1 MVSIDMKKIVCIQ
14 ILLWMSCLINVSAQD
29 SYKEYEQ
36 KVYVS
41 SQGDSLQYCL
51 LRPEVE
57 KPGEKYP
64 LVLFLHGAGERGN
77 DNRKQL
83 KHGGGKCG
91 LILSIEKSIRLLF
104 CYLNVLQKIIGGMKC
119 VRIL

>member
-57 KPGEKYP
+57 KPGEKAP
-64 LVLFLHGAGERGN
+64 SNSLLRLSFKT
-77 DNRKQL
+77 NRFKARFRA
-83 KHGGGKCG
+83 
-91 LILSIEKSIRLLF
+91 I
-104 CYLNVLQKIIGGMKC
+104 V
-119 VRIL
+119 

>member
-41 SQGDSLQYCL
+41 SRAILCNIVCCVRKWRSRVKNIHWYYSCMVQVN
-51 LRPEVE
+51 EVM
-57 KPGEKYP
+57 
-64 LVLFLHGAGERGN
+64 
-77 DNRKQL
+77 
-83 KHGGGKCG
+83 
-91 LILSIEKSIRLLF
+91 
-104 CYLNVLQKIIGGMKC
+104 IIGSS
-119 VRIL
+119 

>member
-83 KHGGGKCG
+83 KHGGKCG
-91 LILSIEKSIRLLF
+91 LILSIEKVSGFYFVTSMSCRKLLG
-104 CYLNVLQKIIGGMKC
+104 V
-119 VRIL
+119 

>member
-83 KHGGGKCG
+83 KHGGKCG